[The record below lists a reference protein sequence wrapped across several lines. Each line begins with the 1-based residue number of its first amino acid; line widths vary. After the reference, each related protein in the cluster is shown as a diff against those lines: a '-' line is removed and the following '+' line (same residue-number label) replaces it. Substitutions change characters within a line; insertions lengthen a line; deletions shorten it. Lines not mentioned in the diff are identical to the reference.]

1 MGDGPA
7 KLGVRSPFSALSPP
21 YHHTTLGWSR
31 LVLSFQDVRLSFSEM
46 EGVSDTQL
54 VGEEVWGDPKMRLRD
69 PEGVRGRGGRMP
81 PCQVRPPRVGGP
93 VVLTQVPGTA
103 HGPPQSQHP
112 QGRATALSSSLGRS
126 RAIRSGMGG
135 ASKGPRLALEL
146 RGGGFP
152 APSPFHPTPFCF
164 PEGLGLQKGGPGPPL
179 TLHLSG

>member
-1 MGDGPA
+1 
-7 KLGVRSPFSALSPP
+7 
-21 YHHTTLGWSR
+21 
-31 LVLSFQDVRLSFSEM
+31 
-46 EGVSDTQL
+46 
-54 VGEEVWGDPKMRLRD
+54 
-69 PEGVRGRGGRMP
+69 MP

-93 VVLTQVPGTA
+93 AVLTQVPGTA
-103 HGPPQSQHP
+103 LGPPQSQHP
-112 QGRATALSSSLGRS
+112 QGRATTLFSSLGRS

-135 ASKGPRLALEL
+135 ASRGPRLPLDL